1 MAERILPQASKS
13 AHAESLVGDQLVNNL
28 IGMCAFQGR
37 SQDVPCWQTVRIR
50 AEYCTA
56 CEAAERLKA
65 PVTPPKYTADRDL
78 PCAVCRVTIRQGE
91 QVYKFGDWKGN
102 EPHRWQHVSHL
113 SEIAKVTA

>member
-13 AHAESLVGDQLVNNL
+13 AHAESLVGDHLVDNL
-28 IGMCAFQGR
+28 IGMCAFQ
-37 SQDVPCWQTVRIR
+37 VPPHRVTCGQSERAR

-78 PCAVCRVTIRQGE
+78 PCAVCRVTIREGE

-113 SEIAKVTA
+113 SEIAKGTA